1 MDARAAGHRHL
12 ESEGIIMSQLSQDP
26 TTGDLVFTNNQL
38 TFVDG
43 ADQVKQSIIQRFR
56 TFAGEWFLDTSLGIP
71 YFQNVLVKNPN
82 LTLIE
87 SYFKNELWAVPG
99 VLSIITFSLNFDPV
113 ARTIS
118 ISCSV
123 QSSAGP
129 IQVEVTI

>member
-12 ESEGIIMSQLSQDP
+12 ESKGELMSQLLQDS
-26 TTGDLVFTNNQL
+26 TGDLVFTNNQL

>member
-1 MDARAAGHRHL
+1 
-12 ESEGIIMSQLSQDP
+12 MSQLSQDP

>member
-12 ESEGIIMSQLSQDP
+12 ESKGELMSQLLQDS
-26 TTGDLVFTNNQL
+26 TGDLVFTNNQL

-99 VLSIITFSLNFDPV
+99 VLSIINFSLNFDPV